1 MVSGIVHDNANTCNE
16 EQKLRWGGGNSQDK
30 ENSRGVGGGVKA
42 SAGGEQVIIV

>member
-16 EQKLRWGGGNSQDK
+16 EQKLRWGGNSQDK

-42 SAGGEQVIIV
+42 SAGGNR